1 MRRKIQSR
9 VRNPLN
15 KNRRRKGG
23 EAMEQISFHDLP
35 GAAQRRL
42 VHGTLSGVKRFFSD
56 PAQWEAYAAWHVKRY
71 GRPPERGFGC
81 PESKV

>member
-1 MRRKIQSR
+1 MEEIR
-9 VRNPLN
+9 LN
-15 KNRRRKGG
+15 
-23 EAMEQISFHDLP
+23 DLP

-81 PESKV
+81 PESRRDEVGNIP